1 MAYNVICSRC
11 NGAGRYDRGVC
22 FSCKGAG
29 CKQQA
34 VKPRTS
40 ARGLSAWLVE
50 AERVAGGIGKAA
62 VIYSVTPA
70 QAVGVVERAL
80 RCAKNP
86 NYKPGT
92 CSARH
97 YA

>member
-1 MAYNVICSRC
+1 MPYNVICSRC
-11 NGAGRYDRGVC
+11 NGAGRYDRGTC

-29 CKQQA
+29 SKQQA

-50 AERVAGGIGKAA
+50 AERTEGGIGKAA

-70 QAVGVVERAL
+70 QAVDIVERAL
-80 RCAKNP
+80 RCAKTP

-92 CSARH
+92 CLARH
-97 YA
+97 YG